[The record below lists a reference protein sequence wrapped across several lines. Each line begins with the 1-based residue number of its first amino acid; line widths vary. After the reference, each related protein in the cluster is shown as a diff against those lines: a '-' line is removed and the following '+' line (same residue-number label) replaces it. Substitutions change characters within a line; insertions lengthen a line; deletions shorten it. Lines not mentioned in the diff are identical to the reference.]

1 MRVVRWIENRIANGA
16 LMKLSEVE
24 QMKQYQSPQG
34 AVALLVIYVL
44 LIAALWG
51 SAYATLLSRGV
62 TQ

>member
-1 MRVVRWIENRIANGA
+1 
-16 LMKLSEVE
+16 MKKYE
-24 QMKQYQSPQG
+24 SPQG

-44 LIAALWG
+44 IIAALWG